1 LAKTDPLVAK
11 LKRIEA
17 LWDELQ
23 RETPEGPQYE
33 ALANQIRVLAIEY
46 QALIDAAKKRE

>member
-23 RETPEGPQYE
+23 RDTPEGPQYE
-33 ALANQIRVLAIEY
+33 ALAKQIRALSVEY
-46 QALIDAAKKRE
+46 QALVAAAKECE